1 MRKLHR
7 ILAVLL
13 AVAMIASLAACNKST
28 DDPNAGQNTTTT
40 APTKAPD
47 NGQTTTQAPSDNT
60 TPTDEP
66 AQPEPPMAL
75 TISLPSD
82 NEHVANGEN
91 DAEMQYYQKLIDELQ
106 EKTNTTLSFEWLAQA
121 TYYDEEHLG
130 LKISTKD
137 VADIL
142 VVGKDATFL
151 AAAEEGLF
159 WDLAPYIDDY
169 PNLATIPEA
178 TRQNASYNGKMY
190 GIPRSRTL
198 ARNGLGYR
206 LDWLN
211 NLNLAEPTDWESF
224 HNMLYA
230 FTYNDPDGNG
240 VDDTVGLGLDQ
251 WTGVWNIM
259 MVWFGVP
266 NEWGLTADD
275 KLIYKVET
283 PEYITALKAF
293 RDLYAEGVINNGA
306 NGVPDLMDETLTP
319 GKARDN
325 LLRAGLAGCGVQVLD
340 DQRKVETYF
349 ESDDVGLA
357 TADDPIYTLQ
367 GYVDTGKG
375 AFCLPTTGMN
385 NLIAISTKNIK
396 TEDQLRRALQFLNDL
411 NNGEILNLIEYGWE
425 GLTYEIDEDGYVSLF
440 DAEKLAE
447 TGVQSS
453 QWNFGFN
460 QMIPYFTAPENARP
474 VDRNLYTSE
483 ITKLEQKLYA
493 EDIQY
498 CVPNYG
504 ASFTSDT
511 YVTDGK
517 TLDTIIADAQQQFI
531 LGQIDES
538 ALLEAIA
545 TWKTSGG
552 DKVTAEMNALYQQF
566 K

>member
-1 MRKLHR
+1 
-7 ILAVLL
+7 
-13 AVAMIASLAACNKST
+13 
-28 DDPNAGQNTTTT
+28 
-40 APTKAPD
+40 
-47 NGQTTTQAPSDNT
+47 
-60 TPTDEP
+60 
-66 AQPEPPMAL
+66 
-75 TISLPSD
+75 
-82 NEHVANGEN
+82 
-91 DAEMQYYQKLIDELQ
+91 MQYYQKLIDELQ

-385 NLIAISTKNIK
+385 NLIAISKKNIK
-396 TEDQLRRALQFLNDL
+396 TEEQLRRALQFLNDL
-411 NNGEILNLIEYGWE
+411 NNGDILNLIEYGWE
-425 GLTYEIDEDGYVSLF
+425 GLTYKIDLGAGFAIQPAVIYQVKGAKIESVGETTADQLKTGFVEIPVGIQWGPDLMAFRPYVFAEPFIGYQI
-440 DAEKLAE
+440 
-447 TGVQSS
+447 TSS
-453 QWNFGFN
+453 DKGN
-460 QMIPYFTAPENARP
+460 
-474 VDRNLYTSE
+474 
-483 ITKLEQKLYA
+483 
-493 EDIQY
+493 
-498 CVPNYG
+498 
-504 ASFTSDT
+504 ASFSDWSAQAKNKFE
-511 YVTDGK
+511 YGFG
-517 TLDTIIADAQQQFI
+517 LGGGIEIASHIQLSAQWFKN
-531 LGQIDES
+531 LGNMFGDS
-538 ALLEAIA
+538 AKSSSEAWEAAKDVKNFQGI
-545 TWKTSGG
+545 
-552 DKVTAEMNALYQQF
+552 KVTLGILF
-566 K
+566 

>member
-1 MRKLHR
+1 MRKL
-7 ILAVLL
+7 LAVLL
-13 AVAMIASLAACNKST
+13 AVVMIVSLAGCKKDT
-28 DDPNAGQNTTTT
+28 TDPNAGQNTTTT
-40 APTKAPD
+40 APTQSAG
-47 NGQTTTQAPSDNT
+47 NTTTTTAPT
-60 TPTDEP
+60 AKPDEP
-66 AQPEPPMAL
+66 TPEPEPPMAL

-137 VADIL
+137 VADIC

-211 NLNLAEPTDWESF
+211 NLNLEEPTTWEAF
-224 HNMLYA
+224 HDMLWA
-230 FTYNDPDGNG
+230 FTYKDPDQNG

-266 NEWGLTADD
+266 NEWGITADD

-283 PEYITALKAF
+283 DEYITALKAF

-306 NGVPDLMDETLTP
+306 NGVPDLMSEDLTP
-319 GKARDN
+319 GKARDM
-325 LLRAGLAGCGVQVLD
+325 LLRTGKAGCGVQVLD

-349 ESDDVGLA
+349 ESADVGLS
-357 TADDPIYTLQ
+357 TEDDPIYTLQ

-396 TEDQLRRALQFLNDL
+396 TEDQLKKALQFLNDL

-440 DAEKLAE
+440 DADKLAE

-538 ALLEAIA
+538 ALREAIA

-552 DKVTAEMNALYQQF
+552 DQVTKEMNELYQ
-566 K
+566 KTK